1 MTAAQRPIGR
11 LPGKPGWLAALAVS
25 TLLLGGC
32 GVIAQNPTTS
42 MPTAFG
48 SAAVPGSPMA
58 VALPSEETTPNAL
71 TPVYWLGSSGSD
83 VSLYREFLR
92 SERSG
97 DPIAEAVQA
106 MTDRAPLDEDY
117 FTPWQPADRVT
128 TSISSRNEITVDIS
142 SDAFGSR
149 LDAGVAHRA
158 VQQLVYT
165 ATAAAAN
172 AGLSAAGY
180 ESSVRI
186 LVDGKAGYTAFGHE
200 PLDGPIVRDPALVAP
215 VWIIDP
221 QDSISAL
228 SPVTV
233 KGTAVTGPA
242 RLVWQAVRVV
252 DGRPSTTAEQ
262 SGDAA
267 LGGALPGE
275 TGSFEF
281 TVELPPGEYILTVH
295 HAGEFGSGDSKRLTI
310 GDAEDIPGD

>member
-1 MTAAQRPIGR
+1 MTAASRPLGR
-11 LPGKPGWLAALAVS
+11 LPGKTGWLATLAVT

-58 VALPSEETTPNAL
+58 VALPSEETTPNTL
-71 TPVYWLGSSGSD
+71 TPVYWLGTSGSD

-106 MTDRAPLDEDY
+106 MTARAPLDEDY
-117 FTPWQPADRVT
+117 FTPWKPAGRVT

-142 SDAFGSR
+142 SDAFDSR

-172 AGLSAAGY
+172 AGLAAAGY

-186 LVDGKAGYTAFGHE
+186 LVDGKAGYVAFGHE
-200 PLDGPIVRDPALVAP
+200 VLEGPLVRDPELVAP

-221 QDSISAL
+221 QDSVSTL

-233 KGTAVTGPA
+233 KGTAVVGRA
-242 RLVWQAVRVV
+242 QLVWQAVPVV
-252 DGRPSTTAEQ
+252 DGRPSTTAEWT
-262 SGDAA
+262 GDAA

-281 TVELPPGEYILTVH
+281 TVELPPGEYLLTVH
-295 HAGEFGSGDSKRLTI
+295 HAGGLSAGDSKRLTVS
-310 GDAEDIPGD
+310 DAEDVLGN